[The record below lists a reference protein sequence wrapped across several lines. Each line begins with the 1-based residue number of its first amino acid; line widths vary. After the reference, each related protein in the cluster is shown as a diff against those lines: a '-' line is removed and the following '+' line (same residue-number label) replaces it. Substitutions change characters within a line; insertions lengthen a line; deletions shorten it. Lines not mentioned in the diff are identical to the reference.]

1 MLKLLKTVKNIFKGE
16 GCRHLKHLVNMY
28 ENNIVAL
35 PMTLGLV
42 GKIGGLEA
50 VPGLGV
56 DTCLCLLGLLLLF
69 ATVVVVFLL
78 VSGSPKLFRF
88 GLPGQLMSMNGSLI
102 GTFEL

>member
-1 MLKLLKTVKNIFKGE
+1 
-16 GCRHLKHLVNMY
+16 
-28 ENNIVAL
+28 
-35 PMTLGLV
+35 MTLGLV

-69 ATVVVVFLL
+69 ATLVVVFLL